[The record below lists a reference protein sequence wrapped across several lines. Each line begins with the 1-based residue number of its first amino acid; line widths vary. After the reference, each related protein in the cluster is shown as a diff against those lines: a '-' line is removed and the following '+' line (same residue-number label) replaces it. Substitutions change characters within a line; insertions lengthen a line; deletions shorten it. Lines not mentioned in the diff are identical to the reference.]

1 MSCKASG
8 PQGERASLMLP
19 RRMVLIRPNRLMR
32 ALEEAELRG
41 RWEAVLVR
49 ELAELYRHRI
59 GSPARA
65 APLLSRFADGHEGTP
80 EGEWAREELAD
91 IKRLMAEDAE

>member
-1 MSCKASG
+1 M
-8 PQGERASLMLP
+8 MLP
-19 RRMVLIRPNRLMR
+19 RRMVLIRPNRLRR

-49 ELAELYRHRI
+49 ELAELYRHRM

-65 APLLSRFADGHEGTP
+65 APLLARFADGHEGSP

-91 IKRLMAEDAE
+91 IKRLMAADAE